1 MSVSLVGN
9 NNECVCEIVVAND
22 AEIGLGVYAQ
32 PASEDAWKLVA
43 KAVKDG
49 IERALHLPIWE
60 ELNVVVTFR
69 ATASA
74 LWFYHRV
81 MNLLQDLAGDVVAYF
96 GDSET
101 YTVGDP
107 IRTIKCVTK
116 AQTGVKIMLIGLS
129 VYANV
134 PEPSQ
139 ERNADAVDEED
150 SE

>member
-1 MSVSLVGN
+1 M
-9 NNECVCEIVVAND
+9 
-22 AEIGLGVYAQ
+22 LGMFVT
-32 PASEDAWKLVA
+32 SSCFL
-43 KAVKDG
+43 G
-49 IERALHLPIWE
+49 CERALHLPIRE

-69 ATASA
+69 ATVSA

-150 SE
+150 SEYGDD